1 MIFLCRPIAIC
12 LFLLIFFVPRTQA
25 QSIKQEW
32 TAIPSA
38 EFYEYEVSQEEGFQA
53 KHLIKTG
60 STPSPRFEL
69 SLDPG
74 VYFYRVRA
82 LNKAAEPGPWSAP
95 ARIGV
100 AGPKMQIRTPLENE
114 IIEVPEKNSDV
125 IFEWNTV
132 VGAQYYVLRIDHK
145 RETKSHKVFLPRV
158 RVALGNQGKHHF
170 KIEAY
175 NGVHPI
181 SQSES
186 IPFTLQFSKT
196 PPPRILEPRDTH
208 VLPAY
213 EPFPLRWIQ
222 LSPSR
227 WTEVSV
233 IRLDTNKE
241 VVSSERINDSEKHE
255 IQALNPGHYQIAV
268 RNYLDDGGQKYTESA
283 VTIKVELNPNS
294 LTRPLLGFELR
305 LVGGANFGFNG
316 YKSHLA
322 PDGWLA
328 SQPGSA
334 STSLHLRAKFPVH
347 EKWGAEL
354 GIHQANATLRAPPEQ
369 VSTDGNDTD
378 FSDTSYYLGTTYKWS
393 KLGPTKPVLLKGL
406 LFFEGKTP
414 LALVS
419 SGSFGGGELFQKF
432 NEQFWGLGVAAELR
446 WFGWHPRW
454 DIITE
459 HRLDFYLIS
468 AGSVFGQARP
478 NFFLPSLRSEVF
490 ARRKLSSDLRL
501 LIGGQLYLQ
510 DLSMTKANFE
520 STRAVTTLGIR
531 LGLEFA
537 L

>member
-1 MIFLCRPIAIC
+1 
-12 LFLLIFFVPRTQA
+12 LLIFFVPRTQA

-241 VVSSERINDSEKHE
+241 VVSSERIDDSEKHE

-328 SQPGSA
+328 SQPGSS